1 MKEVG
6 KMCAFQRKTGHISET
21 LRDTAT
27 VMSIGLLLIANRKW
41 HMPCQMRWK
50 SLTLVDL
57 KSYWQL
63 VYGQLF
69 QRQLGF
75 LLFVWCHS

>member
-50 SLTLVDL
+50 SLTLV
-57 KSYWQL
+57 
-63 VYGQLF
+63 
-69 QRQLGF
+69 
-75 LLFVWCHS
+75 